1 LRPEIVKQMN
11 RFFEEGLDPAAI
23 GVRISEMLVATAE
36 ASDELV
42 DRAVGQVL
50 KMLRVHL
57 NMDVVFVSEFVD
69 GRREFKRVE
78 ADPTSAVKVG
88 MSDALENT
96 YCQRVVDG
104 RLPKIVRN
112 VNALPANT
120 DIPDLP
126 FPVGCYISTPIAL
139 KDGSIYGTLC
149 AFSAKPHPELTAA
162 DLKNL
167 QLAAELAG
175 RNIR

>member
-1 LRPEIVKQMN
+1 MEMVSAMN
-11 RFFEEGLDPAAI
+11 RFFEEGMDPASI
-23 GVRISEMLVATAE
+23 GVRISEMLVATVE

-50 KMLRVHL
+50 RMLRTQL
-57 NMDVVFVSEFVD
+57 NMDVVFVSQFID

-78 ADPTSAVKVG
+78 ADANSVVKVG
-88 MSDALENT
+88 MSDPLEDT
-96 YCQRVVDG
+96 YCQRVIDG
-104 RLPKIVRN
+104 RLPKIVRD
-112 VNALPANT
+112 VNALPADT
-120 DIPDLP
+120 DIPALP
-126 FPVGCYISTPIAL
+126 FPVGCYISTPISL

-167 QLAAELAG
+167 QLAAELAA